1 MKWMRARW
9 PGTCRPNR
17 VFDAVAE
24 VTAQTG
30 PAAGPGE
37 AASWAAMR
45 SASLA
50 SAGCPGCREMTPT
63 CRSGRAHAGGQ
74 GRLPGAEH
82 LRGRAVPLEAIMQ
95 LVIRDAAALA
105 YGDPPS

>member
-1 MKWMRARW
+1 MHHD
-9 PGTCRPNR
+9 PGAMPTKLFGRC
-17 VFDAVAE
+17 
-24 VTAQTG
+24 
-30 PAAGPGE
+30 PADTRSGPGNQGTDALE
-37 AASWAAMR
+37 I
-45 SASLA
+45 SLA

-63 CRSGRAHAGGQ
+63 CRSGRAHAGGP